1 MLGFRDFGPFI
12 QSSRTKNMSGG
23 KGLGLAICE
32 HIIKLHKGKIYAEN
46 NPKKGSTLSF
56 IIPL

>member
-1 MLGFRDFGPFI
+1 
-12 QSSRTKNMSGG
+12 MSGG